1 MLNRATALIDVS
13 KKYVEELEKDMCD
26 MYN

>member
-13 KKYVEELEKDMCD
+13 KKYVEELEKGMCD